1 MKTQPQMQPAPN
13 RLTNAASCSVEVI
26 RTVGDLDQL
35 GDAWDALVLTSN
47 SSIYQ
52 TFSWQRTWWKHHGMN
67 HDLRCLVFRMGSELV
82 GIAPLYVTQ
91 ESILGMTFARRIRF
105 IGNGL
110 SDYLD
115 IIVRPGYET
124 NVCKEFARYL
134 TATRAEWDIVDI
146 EDANEE
152 CTFSRYMAPAMREE
166 QILLYSSQG
175 NVCPFVELP
184 TSWDSM
190 VSHIGPN
197 TRYNIKRKSRKLDD
211 YYDFEIEAFRSEEDN
226 LVRAM
231 EGFFQ
236 VHGARW
242 NSLGFPSAF
251 DDPGHRMFHHEI
263 AQQFAQRGW
272 LTLLFLK
279 VDGLRVAVFLG
290 FSFKSRLYMYQ
301 CNAFGPPEIM
311 KQSPGL
317 LLRSIA
323 IKRGI
328 TEGMKVFDFLRGDE
342 MYKYLEWKSSTS
354 RNWMFRCTRN
364 SLGARARLILF
375 IITEF
380 QKKAVDRTRRE
391 FYSFRRFRST
401 GQRSALQQT
410 RYILSRGLTVLHIG
424 RDYLSRHHLRSQS
437 PAPTTSVTTQSK

>member
-1 MKTQPQMQPAPN
+1 MPSPTRPAP
-13 RLTNAASCSVEVI
+13 TAGCSVEVI
-26 RTVGDLDQL
+26 RAVEDLDQL
-35 GDAWDALVLTSN
+35 GDEWDALVLTSN
-47 SSIYQ
+47 TSIYQ

-67 HDLRCLVFRMGSELV
+67 HDLRCLIFRIGSELV
-82 GIAPLYVTQ
+82 GIAPLHVTR
-91 ESILGMTFARRIRF
+91 EAILGITFARRIRF

-124 NVCKEFARYL
+124 VVCKEFAQYL
-134 TATRAEWDIVDI
+134 TTTRAEWDIVDI
-146 EDANEE
+146 EDANEDS
-152 CTFSRYMAPAMREE
+152 TFSRFMAPALREE
-166 QILLYSSQG
+166 ELLVYSFQG
-175 NVCPFVELP
+175 NVCPFVQLP
-184 TSWDSM
+184 TTWDSM
-190 VSHIGPN
+190 VSHLGPN

-211 YYDFEIEAFRSEEDN
+211 CYDFEIEAFRNEEDN
-226 LVRAM
+226 LARGM

-263 AQQFAQRGW
+263 AQLFAQRGW

-279 VDGLRVAVFLG
+279 VDGLRVAAFLG
-290 FSFKSRLYMYQ
+290 FSFKNRLYMYQ
-301 CNAFGPPEIM
+301 CNAFGPTEIM

-328 TEGMKVFDFLRGDE
+328 AEGMKVFDFLRGDE

-354 RNWMFRCTRN
+354 RNWMFRSTPN
-364 SLGARARLILF
+364 SLRARLRLYIF
-375 IITEF
+375 IVTEF
-380 QKKAVDRTRRE
+380 VGKAVDRHRRE
-391 FYSFRRFRST
+391 LYSFHRFRST
-401 GQRSALQQT
+401 RHPSLVQQMLFIID
-410 RYILSRGLTVLHIG
+410 RGMAMLHVGRHYIRRH
-424 RDYLSRHHLRSQS
+424 YL
-437 PAPTTSVTTQSK
+437 PAQANTTNPNIKNQSK